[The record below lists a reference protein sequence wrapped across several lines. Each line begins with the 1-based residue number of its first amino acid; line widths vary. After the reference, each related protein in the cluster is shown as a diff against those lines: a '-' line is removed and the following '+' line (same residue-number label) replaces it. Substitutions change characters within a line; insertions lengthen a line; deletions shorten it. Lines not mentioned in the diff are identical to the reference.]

1 MRIGLFQ
8 PLLIYERGMRANQ
21 EDYVFPPKPAASHRL
36 FILCDGMGGH
46 AKGEVA
52 SRIVAEQTAQ
62 ALATMQNEAQVV
74 TDAMLAKAL
83 EIACQHLDRADTS
96 QDEVR
101 KMGTTFTALC
111 FHKGGCLAAHIGD
124 SRIYHIRPS
133 ERRMLYKSKDHSLV
147 CELYEAGE
155 ISFSEMSTSSQRN
168 VITRALM
175 PGRDNR
181 VSADI
186 THITDI
192 QAGDYFYLCTDGM
205 LEQMADDELV
215 EILSRNTTDEEKR
228 RVLIAATADNRD
240 NHSAIIIH
248 VASVE
253 AEKDDSQYVS
263 DEATTPYNALLMRKD
278 DEDDEGT
285 ITIVDDP
292 QEDDEH
298 TSYAP
303 VQTVP
308 PSQPTKKET
317 KIETR
322 KETTNNNNNGNA
334 GLTSWVVAL
343 AVAAIAAACVVAVY
357 YFI

>member
-8 PLLIYERGMRANQ
+8 PLLIFERGKRANQ
-21 EDYVFPPKPAASHRL
+21 EDYVFPPKPTASHKI

-52 SRIVAEQTAQ
+52 SRIIAEQTAQ
-62 ALATMQNEAQVV
+62 ALISMQNESQVV
-74 TDAMLAKAL
+74 TDAMLEKAL
-83 EIACQHLDRADTS
+83 ESACQHLDRADTS
-96 QDEVR
+96 QDDER

-186 THITDI
+186 THITDV
-192 QAGDYFYLCTDGM
+192 QAGDYFFLCTDGM

-215 EILSRNTTDEEKR
+215 EIFSRNNTDEEKR
-228 RVLIAATADNRD
+228 WVLRAATENNKD
-240 NHSAIIIH
+240 NHSALIIH

-253 AEKDDSQYVS
+253 AEKGDSQFVG
-263 DEATTPYNALLMRKD
+263 DEAITPYNALLMRRDDD
-278 DEDDEGT
+278 DEEGT
-285 ITIVDDP
+285 ITIIDDP
-292 QEDDEH
+292 QEDEEH
-298 TSYAP
+298 TSYSP
-303 VQTVP
+303 VQAETP
-308 PSQPTKKET
+308 TRPTKKET
-317 KIETR
+317 K
-322 KETTNNNNNGNA
+322 KETTSNHNGNT
-334 GLTSWVVAL
+334 GPTSWVAAL
-343 AVAAIAAACVVAVY
+343 VVAAIAAACVAAVC

>member
-8 PLLIYERGMRANQ
+8 PLLINERGKRANQ
-21 EDYVFPPKPAASHRL
+21 EDYVFPPKPVANDRL

-52 SRIVAEQTAQ
+52 SRIIAEQTAK
-62 ALATMQNEAQVV
+62 ALSTMMKDAQVV
-74 TDAMLAKAL
+74 TDAMLEKAL
-83 EIACQHLDRADTS
+83 ESACQHLDRADTS
-96 QDEVR
+96 QDDER

-133 ERRMLYKSKDHSLV
+133 ERRLLYKSKDHSLV

-175 PGRDNR
+175 PGIDNR

-192 QAGDYFYLCTDGM
+192 QTGDYFYLCTDGM

-215 EILSRNTTDEEKR
+215 EIFSDDTPDEEKR
-228 RVLIAATADNRD
+228 QVLRDATVDNKD

-248 VASVE
+248 VARVE
-253 AEKDDSQYVS
+253 TEKNDGQYLN
-263 DEATTPYNALLMRKD
+263 DEATTPFNALLMRRDDD
-278 DEDDEGT
+278 DEEGT
-285 ITIVDDP
+285 ITIVDEP
-292 QEDDEH
+292 EEDEEH
-298 TSYAP
+298 TSYNP
-303 VQTVP
+303 VSVKTP
-308 PSQPTKKET
+308 AQPTLQKTTKKSA
-317 KIETR
+317 
-322 KETTNNNNNGNA
+322 TTNHKGHA
-334 GLTSWVVAL
+334 GSTSWVVAL